1 MAKSTCLRLPAI
13 EIRQG
18 ERMIYAFA
26 VDGKRLHEFAAVS
39 RAHRDDGRLEGY
51 QRPEVLNHV
60 KAIRRYLESD
70 GAMLPNAIV
79 VAFDDSVTFEPARA
93 RSGVDYSRLG
103 SLVIPIEEG
112 QDDSTKPAWLVDG
125 QQRSAAIRDA
135 DLVEFPVAAVGFI
148 ARGDEDQ
155 RSQFILVNNTK
166 PLPKGL
172 IHELLP
178 DTEGHLPPAY
188 LRRKL
193 PAYLMSRLNSDS
205 DSPFHR
211 LIATPTM
218 ANGYIKDNSV
228 LKMIENSLYEGA
240 IYQYRDP
247 QSGLGDDEQMLTHLK
262 NFWGYVQDQWPIE
275 WSMPPRKSRLTHG
288 VGILS
293 LGFVMDHLTEGVP
306 ASDLSGLHLPDRLR
320 DVNQV
325 TAWIDGTWSLGPD
338 DKRRWNG
345 LQNTPQD
352 VRLLTNLLMRT
363 IPLSLTS

>member
-1 MAKSTCLRLPAI
+1 MAKQTLMRLPAL

-18 ERMIYAFA
+18 DRMIYAFA

-60 KAIRRYLESD
+60 KAIRRYLESP

-79 VAFDDSVTFEPARA
+79 VAFDDRVIFEPVRTKADA
-93 RSGVDYSRLG
+93 NFSRIG
-103 SLVIPIEEG
+103 SLIIPLG
-112 QDDSTKPAWLVDG
+112 DTKDDAAKPAWLVDG

-135 DLVEFPVAAVGFI
+135 DLPEFPVAAVGFI
-148 ARGDEDQ
+148 ARSDEDQ

-178 DTEGHLPPAY
+178 ETEGHLPPAY

-193 PAYLMSRLNSDS
+193 PAYLMARLNSDAE
-205 DSPFHR
+205 SPFQR

-218 ANGYIKDNSV
+218 ASGYIKDNSV

-240 IYQYRDP
+240 LYQYRDP
-247 QSGLGDDEQMLTHLK
+247 LSGLGDDDQMLLHLK
-262 NFWGYVQDQWPIE
+262 YFWGYVRDQWPIE
-275 WSMPPRKSRLTHG
+275 WALPPRKSRLTHG
-288 VGILS
+288 VGIQS
-293 LGFVMDHLTEGVP
+293 LGYLMDYFTEGVQ
-306 ASDLSGLHLPDRLR
+306 ASDIRGLDIPDKLR
-320 DVNQV
+320 ALDEV
-325 TAWIDGTWSLGPD
+325 TAWTTGTWTLGPE

-345 LQNTPQD
+345 LQNTPND
-352 VRLLTNLLMRT
+352 VRSLANLLLAFVKT
-363 IPLSLTS
+363 